1 MGRKVRK
8 SQPDKVEKLLED
20 HADVFADIINAFIYH
35 GEDVVKPEDLKDGP
49 TASMYKAAEGNFRQ
63 KERDVVKIDERR
75 GVVYALYGVENQTAV
90 NYVMPVRNMGY
101 DYASYEKA
109 VRDLKAE
116 NDVNGVKVP
125 FAEEIRPDQKLYPV
139 VTVVLYFGTKRW
151 DGPQTLHEMLNL
163 PKELEPFV
171 SDYKINLIEVAF
183 LDEKE
188 RARLKSDFRIVAEYF
203 CALAVGKEKEV
214 MYNYRKQWKHVE
226 ELMEFFKTF
235 TNDHRFEKYKQFM
248 VEASKK
254 GEVMMCTLLDEF
266 EKDGIKKGMAE
277 GTAYGRYQSLNMLM
291 KNQNI
296 SEASAMEA
304 LGFSE
309 EEKTGYKVWLANTN
323 Q

>member
-1 MGRKVRK
+1 MHLRQKGGAKNMRRKVKK

-20 HADVFADIINAFIYH
+20 HADVFADIINAFVYR
-35 GEDVVKPEDLKDGP
+35 GENVVKPEDLKDGS

-75 GVVYALYGVENQTAV
+75 GIIYALYGVENQTAV
-90 NYVMPVRNMGY
+90 NYVMPVRSMGY
-101 DYASYEKA
+101 DYATYEKA

-116 NDVNGVKVP
+116 NDANGIKVP
-125 FAEEIRPDQKLYPV
+125 FAEEIRADQKLYPV

-151 DGPQTLHEMLNL
+151 DGPQTLHE
-163 PKELEPFV
+163 
-171 SDYKINLIEVAF
+171 IEVAF

-266 EKDGIKKGMAE
+266 EKNGIKKGMAE
-277 GTAYGRYQSLNMLM
+277 GTAHGRYQSLKMLM

-296 SEASAMEA
+296 SETSAMEA

-309 EEKTGYKVWLANTN
+309 EEKTGYKTWCEANNN

>member
-1 MGRKVRK
+1 M
-8 SQPDKVEKLLED
+8 
-20 HADVFADIINAFIYH
+20 
-35 GEDVVKPEDLKDGP
+35 
-49 TASMYKAAEGNFRQ
+49 
-63 KERDVVKIDERR
+63 
-75 GVVYALYGVENQTAV
+75 
-90 NYVMPVRNMGY
+90 
-101 DYASYEKA
+101 
-109 VRDLKAE
+109 
-116 NDVNGVKVP
+116 
-125 FAEEIRPDQKLYPV
+125 
-139 VTVVLYFGTKRW
+139 VLYFGTKRW

-163 PKELEPFV
+163 PKELEPLV

-266 EKDGIKKGMAE
+266 EKNGIKKGMAE
-277 GTAYGRYQSLNMLM
+277 GTAHGRYQSLKMLM

-296 SEASAMEA
+296 SETSAMEA

-309 EEKTGYKVWLANTN
+309 EEKTGYKTWCEANNN

>member
-1 MGRKVRK
+1 MRRKVKK

-20 HADVFADIINAFIYH
+20 HADVFADIINAFVYR
-35 GEDVVKPEDLKDGP
+35 GENVVKPEDLKDGS

-101 DYASYEKA
+101 DYAAYEKA

-116 NDVNGVKVP
+116 NDANGVKVP

-163 PKELEPFV
+163 PKELESFV
-171 SDYKINLIEVAF
+171 SDYKINLTEVAF

-188 RARLKSDFRIVAEYF
+188 RTRLKSDFRIVAEYF

-214 MYNYRKQWKHVE
+214 MYNYRKEWKHVA

-235 TNDHRFEKYKQFM
+235 THDKRFEKYRQFM
-248 VEASKK
+248 MKESEK
-254 GEVMMCTLLDEF
+254 GAVYMCTLLDECA
-266 EKDGIKKGMAE
+266 KDGIAN
-277 GTAYGRYQSLNMLM
+277 GRYQSLKMLI

-296 SEASAMEA
+296 SEDSAMEM

-323 Q
+323 NQ